1 METYKTKVYDIEFDQ
16 EGNPKMTDKIIQ
28 IDTQIPKIIVDS
40 IQEAITKIDDANIDL
55 KSTPMMIDPAT
66 LNTVFTI
73 LGKDED
79 NWTINYKVTISKK

>member
-16 EGNPKMTDKIIQ
+16 EGNPKMTDKIKE
-28 IDTQIPKIIVDS
+28 IDTKIPKIIVDS

>member
-1 METYKTKVYDIEFDQ
+1 METYKTKVYDIEFDSD
-16 EGNPKMTDKIIQ
+16 GKPKITDKIIQ

-40 IQEAITKIDDANIDL
+40 IQEAITKIDGANIDL

-73 LGKDED
+73 LGKDND
-79 NWTINYKVTISKK
+79 NWTVNYKITISKK

>member
-40 IQEAITKIDDANIDL
+40 IQEAITKIDDANINL